1 VNARDEMTA
10 LKSADL
16 AARQRALA
24 ADESFIVQAPAGSGK
39 TELLIQRSL
48 SLLARAEHPSEVL
61 AITFTKKAAGE
72 MRSRLVEALVDAH
85 SKAEPTQSP
94 ERERWQLARAVLA
107 RDASRDWRL
116 LQRPALLNIDTFD
129 AFSLRIVKL
138 APFAND
144 GANISL
150 ATLEEDA
157 SSLHR
162 EAARRAILEASESD
176 DVDAVSTL
184 LNALDN
190 RVDSIV
196 ALLAD
201 LLSKR
206 AQWIDRLIDDSDEA
220 IAAMRGLVVASIE
233 RQVRELH
240 RHWPHAVTPRTQA
253 LAAYAAD
260 HLENVGRQAR
270 AMRVS
275 SASFDDASIASLA
288 DWNALAGLLLTEEGT
303 WRRQFIK
310 TDGFPAASDKGLSSD
325 EKQARTEAKGAITAL
340 LEDLQAQPNAD
351 ALRQSFVAVRG
362 LPDHDA
368 IAAHEPILRAALNVL
383 KLAAAE
389 LLLIEKSRAVTDFS
403 GVSIAAKLALLEYR
417 DEVFA
422 RLDAGIRHILVDE
435 FQDTNPA
442 QASLIETL
450 VEPWMPNEGHTLFLV
465 GDPMQSIYA
474 FRDADV
480 GIFMDAWNHGVSGWA
495 LTPLTLSANY
505 RSSTHIVDW
514 VNATLAPVF
523 ARVSTAGDAPKV
535 AFAPAVAVRDDATTN
550 EAPKIRAYAS
560 AQEEARAIVADIA
573 RVRANAPEDTMAIIV
588 RAKAHANEIIRE
600 LQAANIAFTAREMA
614 TWSDRPLIRDLLS
627 LAYVLAQPSDR
638 LSWYAWLRSPMI
650 GLSLA
655 TFTKLGE
662 WQEVMRRDMPAPLF
676 DIDLH
681 ASLDASEKK
690 RIELAKAALHIAHEQ
705 SNLGTLASRVHAV
718 FRFCGGDAIA
728 SSVEAKEEVEAF
740 LSFLDE
746 QTIDGFL
753 PPRDVFEALVAK
765 QHRSFSSTLVNE
777 VSVMVKPVEVLTI
790 HKAKGLEWHHVYL
803 PQFNR
808 AIPSEK
814 RDLITWN
821 FMRYRPEE
829 SGDKQRSWDRIRI
842 SHHQP
847 AQLLVGAKESRR
859 RAENSVYQFV
869 HDRRTALREEET
881 KRLLYVAVTRARE
894 RLVLT
899 GSDSKRPRKATMAS
913 LLDWPLPDDELP
925 REMTEAISP
934 RVVFRQSLTR
944 LRSIPSAVAK
954 ETNSTRRGDAKVVQ
968 EALSAKTDFADK
980 GIDSEDANRH
990 NDIAIGVVGH
1000 KLIEGLANTMRCG
1013 RAYSPSA
1020 PIVARW
1026 LAREGM
1032 GDEQAGIVARNL
1044 LNVVQSMAKSTH
1056 FAFIHDA
1063 THIEAADELPLMD
1076 SADGEMQNLR
1086 VDRTFIA
1093 KDGTR
1098 WIVDYKFATPP
1109 TTDPSTTQFTT
1120 WLNAT
1125 VERYREQL
1133 DMYRQTFSR
1142 IDPTRDIKT
1151 ALYLPTVD
1159 RLLLVE

>member
-1 VNARDEMTA
+1 VKTRDELA
-10 LKSADL
+10 ARKYADR
-16 AARQRALA
+16 AARQRALL

-72 MRSRLVEALVDAH
+72 MRSRLVEALVDADTTL
-85 SKAEPTQSP
+85 EPTQSP
-94 ERERWQLARAVLA
+94 ERERWHLARAVLA
-107 RDASRDWRL
+107 RDMARDWRL

-138 APFAND
+138 APFASD

-162 EAARRAILEASESD
+162 EAARRAILEASERD
-176 DVDAVSTL
+176 DVEAVSIL

-220 IAAMRGLVVASIE
+220 IAAMRALVIASIE

-240 RHWPHAVTPRTQA
+240 QRWPKAITPRTQA

-260 HLENVGRQAR
+260 HLENVGRRGR

-288 DWNALAGLLLTEEGT
+288 DWHALIGFLFTEEGN

-310 TDGFPAASDKGLSSD
+310 TDGFPAASDKGLTAD
-325 EKQARTEAKGAITAL
+325 EKQARSEAKGAIAAL
-340 LEDLQAQPNAD
+340 LEDLQAQPHAD
-351 ALRQSFVAVRG
+351 ALRQSFIAVRG
-362 LPDHDA
+362 LPDREA
-368 IAAHEPILRAALNVL
+368 IAAHEPILRAALHVL

-389 LLLIEKSRAVTDFS
+389 LLLIEKARAVTDFS
-403 GVSIAAKLALLEYR
+403 GVSIAAKVALFEHR

-450 VEPWMPNEGHTLFLV
+450 VEPWTPNDGHTLFLV

-480 GIFMDAWNHGVSGWA
+480 GIFMDAWHHGIGGWP

-505 RSSTHIVDW
+505 RSLEHIVDW

-523 ARVSTAGDAPKV
+523 ARVSATSDAPQV
-535 AFAPAVAVRDDATTN
+535 AFATAVAVRDDATTN
-550 EAPKIRAYAS
+550 EAPTIRAYAS

-573 RVRANAPEDTMAIIV
+573 RVRASAPEHTMAVIV
-588 RAKAHANEIIRE
+588 RAKQHANEVIRE
-600 LQAANIAFTAREMA
+600 LQSANIAFTAREMA

-655 TFTKLGE
+655 SFAKLGE
-662 WQEVMRRDMPAPLF
+662 WQEAMKRDMPAPLF
-676 DIDLH
+676 DVDLL
-681 ASLDASEKK
+681 ASLDANDSV
-690 RIELAKAALHIAHEQ
+690 RIELAKAALRIAREQ
-705 SNLGTLASRVHAV
+705 SNLGTLASRVHTV
-718 FRFCGGDAIA
+718 FRFCGGDAMA
-728 SSVEAKEEVEAF
+728 TSVEAKEELEAF

-753 PPRDVFEALVAK
+753 PPREVFEALVAK
-765 QHRSFSSTLVNE
+765 QHRSFSLTTTSE
-777 VSVMVKPVEVLTI
+777 DASSVKPVEVLTI

-803 PQFNR
+803 PQLNR
-808 AIPSEK
+808 AIPSEN
-814 RDLITWN
+814 RDLITWS
-821 FMRYRPEE
+821 FVRHRSEGL
-829 SGDKQRSWDRIRI
+829 GDKRQSLNRSL
-842 SHHQP
+842 SAPHQP

-859 RAENSVYQFV
+859 RTENSVYQFV
-869 HDRRTALREEET
+869 HDRRTALRDEEA

-899 GSDSKRPRKATMAS
+899 GSDAKPPRKGSLAS
-913 LLDWPLPDDELP
+913 LLDWPLADDDALSET
-925 REMTEAISP
+925 TEAISP
-934 RVVFRQSLTR
+934 RIVFRQSLTR
-944 LRSIPSAVAK
+944 LRSIPSA
-954 ETNSTRRGDAKVVQ
+954 ETTEISSKRRGEVKPEFTDHGVERDTAADRYN
-968 EALSAKTDFADK
+968 EIAL
-980 GIDSEDANRH
+980 GI
-990 NDIAIGVVGH
+990 VGH
-1000 KLIEGLANTMRCG
+1000 KLIEGLANAMRSD

-1020 PIVARW
+1020 PVVARW
-1026 LAREGM
+1026 LVREGM
-1032 GDEQAGIVARNL
+1032 NANAASIAANEL
-1044 LNVVQSMAKSTH
+1044 LSVVQSMAKSAH
-1056 FAFIHDA
+1056 FAFIHNA
-1063 THIEAADELPLMD
+1063 THIDAADELPLVD
-1076 SADGEMQNLR
+1076 STHGETQNLR
-1086 VDRTFIA
+1086 VDRTFIV

-1098 WIVDYKFATPP
+1098 WIVDYKFAAPP
-1109 TTDPSTTQFTT
+1109 TTDASSAQFTT
-1120 WLNAT
+1120 WLNST
-1125 VERYREQL
+1125 IERYREQL
-1133 DMYRQTFSR
+1133 DVYRQTFSR

-1151 ALYLPTVD
+1151 ALYLPIVD
-1159 RLLLVE
+1159 RLLVMETQ

>member
-1 VNARDEMTA
+1 MNPLDAADAR
-10 LKSADL
+10 KCADRE
-16 AARQRALA
+16 ARQRALA
-24 ADESFIVQAPAGSGK
+24 VNESFIVQAPAGSGK
-39 TELLIQRSL
+39 TELLIQRCL
-48 SLLARAEHPSEVL
+48 SLLARVEHPSEVL

-85 SKAEPTQSP
+85 SKPEPAKSP
-94 ERERWQLARAVLA
+94 ARERWRLARAVLA
-107 RDASRDWRL
+107 RDAARDWRL

-138 APFAND
+138 APFVGD

-162 EAARRAILEASESD
+162 EAARRAILEASEGEH
-176 DVDAVSTL
+176 VDAVLTL

-196 ALLAD
+196 GLLAD

-206 AQWIDRLIDDSDEA
+206 AQWIDRLIDDSEEA
-220 IAAMRGLVVASIE
+220 IAAMRAIVIASIE
-233 RQVRELH
+233 RHVHDLH
-240 RHWPHAVTPRTQA
+240 AFWPHEVTPRTQA
-253 LAAYAAD
+253 LAAYAESQ
-260 HLENVGRQAR
+260 LENAAR
-270 AMRVS
+270 RERAIRVA
-275 SASFDDASIASLA
+275 SASFDKETIESLG
-288 DWNALAGLLLTEEGT
+288 DWNALADFLLIDAGT

-325 EKQARTEAKGAITAL
+325 EKQARTEAKGAISKL
-340 LEDLQAQPNAD
+340 LEDLQSLPSAE
-351 ALRQSFVAVRG
+351 ALRQSLIAVRG
-362 LPDHDA
+362 LPDREA
-368 IAAHEPILRAALNVL
+368 IAAHEPILRAALRVL

-389 LLLIEKSRAVTDFS
+389 LLLIEKARAVTDFS
-403 GVSIAAKLALLEYR
+403 GVSIAAKVALLEHR

-450 VEPWMPNEGHTLFLV
+450 VEPWSPGDGHTLFVV

-480 GIFMDAWNHGVSGWA
+480 GIFMEAWTSGLGGWT

-505 RSSTHIVDW
+505 RSSANIVDW
-514 VNATLAPVF
+514 VNTTLAPVF
-523 ARVSTAGDAPKV
+523 AIAKATNDAPKV
-535 AFAPAVAVRDDATTN
+535 AFAPAVAIRDNANHNT
-550 EAPKIRAYAS
+550 APEIRTHES

-573 RVRANAPEDTMAIIV
+573 RVRASAPEDTIAVIV
-588 RAKAHANEIIRE
+588 RAKQHANEIIRE

-614 TWSDRPLIRDLLS
+614 TWSDRALIRDLLS
-627 LAYVLAQPSDR
+627 LTYVLAQPSDR

-655 TFTKLGE
+655 TFAALGE
-662 WQEVMRRDMPAPLF
+662 WQEANKHDMPAPLF
-676 DIDLH
+676 DEVFL
-681 ASLDASEKK
+681 ASLDADERQ
-690 RIELAKAALHIAHEQ
+690 RIELAKAALQLANAQ
-705 SNLGTLASRVHAV
+705 ANFGTLAARVHAV
-718 FRFCGGDAIA
+718 FRFCGGEAIA
-728 SSVEAKEEVEAF
+728 LSVEAKEEVEAF

-765 QHRSFSSTLVNE
+765 QHRSFSSTTANGSPRE
-777 VSVMVKPVEVLTI
+777 TPVEVLTI

-803 PQFNR
+803 PQLNR
-808 AIPSEK
+808 ATPPEK

-821 FMRYRPEE
+821 FVRNRPNKL
-829 SGDKQRSWDRIRI
+829 GDAPQRQDRFY
-842 SHHQP
+842 SHRHQP

-859 RAENSVYQFV
+859 RSENSVYQFV

-899 GSDSKRPRKATMAS
+899 VSDAKPPRKGTIAS
-913 LLDWPLPDDELP
+913 LLDWPTSD
-925 REMTEAISP
+925 RETAPSDANETISP

-944 LRSIPSAVAK
+944 LREIPDAFVNVERAKRRNATTIELEDSQQIRATTDDDVA
-954 ETNSTRRGDAKVVQ
+954 NRVQ
-968 EALSAKTDFADK
+968 EIAL
-980 GIDSEDANRH
+980 GI
-990 NDIAIGVVGH
+990 VGH
-1000 KLIEGLANTMRCG
+1000 KLIEGLANASRSA
-1013 RAYSPSA
+1013 RAYAPSRE
-1020 PIVARW
+1020 IVARW
-1026 LAREGM
+1026 LVREGTS
-1032 GDEQAGIVARNL
+1032 DERAADAANALLQALQAMA
-1044 LNVVQSMAKSTH
+1044 QSAH

-1063 THIEAADELPLMD
+1063 SHIEAADELPL
-1076 SADGEMQNLR
+1076 STSIDGETAMLR
-1086 VDRTFIA
+1086 VDRTFVT
-1093 KDGTR
+1093 KEGVR
-1098 WIVDYKFATPP
+1098 WIVDYKF
-1109 TTDPSTTQFTT
+1109 TTSPVANLSQSEFAT
-1120 WLNAT
+1120 WLNSI
-1125 VERYREQL
+1125 VERYRDQL
-1133 DMYRQTFSR
+1133 DQYRQTFSR
-1142 IDPTRDIKT
+1142 IEPSREIKT

-1159 RLLLVE
+1159 RLIVVEPK